1 MEILLAID
9 RSLFITINHLP
20 HTFISDN
27 LALFFS
33 GVGSAGFVWIGIG
46 LFLFLKEEKKNH
58 KFFVPILAALG
69 LCWLLVEGVLKFLV
83 ARPRPGVLDNA
94 IVVGSA
100 GWFSFPSSH
109 AATSWAM
116 AVILAR
122 YEPRLTW
129 VFYLLASVI
138 SFTRIYLGVHF
149 PLDVLVGSFIGWG
162 IGMVALAVS
171 GGNKQAPKRKHI
183 HATRVT
189 SKR

>member
-9 RSLFITINHLP
+9 RAIFIAINHLP
-20 HTFISDN
+20 HTGASDK

-33 GVGSAGFVWIGIG
+33 GVGAAGFVWIGIG

-58 KFFVPILAALG
+58 RFFIPILAALG
-69 LCWLLVEGVLKFLV
+69 SCWFFVEVVLKFLV
-83 ARPRPGVLDNA
+83 ARPRPGVFDSA

-100 GWFSFPSSH
+100 GGFSFPSSH

-116 AVILAR
+116 AMILAR

-129 VFYLLASVI
+129 IFYLLASVI

-162 IGMVALAVS
+162 IGMVVLAVS
-171 GGNKQAPKRKHI
+171 GENKQAPKRKHI
-183 HATRVT
+183 HAARVT
-189 SKR
+189 SNR